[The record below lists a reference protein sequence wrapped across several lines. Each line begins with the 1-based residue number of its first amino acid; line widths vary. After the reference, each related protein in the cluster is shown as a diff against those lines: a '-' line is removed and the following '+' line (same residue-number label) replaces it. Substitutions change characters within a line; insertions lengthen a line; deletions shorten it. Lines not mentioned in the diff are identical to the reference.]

1 MNRSTRPPLSG
12 SPVFQGAA
20 SGQREFSV
28 RTWCGSAGIPTI
40 QREIWLAETLGAAIK
55 ALDHFLEKYGAK
67 EEAACTCLS
76 TDRDAAD
83 RHA

>member
-12 SPVFQGAA
+12 SPVFPGVA

-28 RTWCGSAGIPTI
+28 RIWCGSAGIPRM
-40 QREIWLAETLGAAIK
+40 QREIWLAETWGAAIK
-55 ALDHFLEKYGAK
+55 AFDHFLEKCGAK
-67 EEAACTCLS
+67 DEAACTCLS
-76 TDRDAAD
+76 TDRDAAE